1 MAGVRAER
9 KQQTREQIA
18 ATALRLF
25 GERGFEA
32 VSVAEVA
39 RVAGVTEKTV
49 FNHFATKEDL
59 VYSGDEAFESA
70 LVGAVGARSPGTP
83 VAAAVAAFLLE
94 RYSGF
99 GDDPARQERHAVL
112 ARLVTD
118 SPALQARERRILARY
133 AATLREHIS
142 RELGV
147 ASDGDGDDLRP
158 QVVAEALMAAHGAI
172 IGAFRRAT
180 LSGASPAEY
189 APRVLAAARE
199 AFALLASL
207 P

>member
-1 MAGVRAER
+1 MVGVRAER
-9 KQQTREQIA
+9 KQRTREQIA

-25 GERGFEA
+25 AERGFEA

-39 RVAGVTEKTV
+39 RVVGVTEKTV

-70 LVGAVGARSPGTP
+70 LVDAVGARPPGTP
-83 VAAAVAAFLLE
+83 VAAAVAAFLLD
-94 RYSGF
+94 RYAGF

-118 SPALQARERRILARY
+118 SPALQARERQILARY
-133 AATLREHIS
+133 ASTLSSHIAL
-142 RELGV
+142 ELGV
-147 ASDGDGDDLRP
+147 DGDGDDLRP
-158 QVVAEALMAAHGAI
+158 QVVAEALIAAHGAV

-180 LSGASPAEY
+180 LSGAPPAQY

-199 AFALLASL
+199 AFGLLASL

>member
-1 MAGVRAER
+1 VSMTGVRAER
-9 KQQTREQIA
+9 KQRTREQIA

-70 LVGAVGARSPGTP
+70 LVAAVGARPAGTP
-83 VAAAVAAFLLE
+83 VAAAVAAFLLD

-99 GDDPARQERHAVL
+99 GDDPARQERQAVL

-133 AATLREHIS
+133 AATLRVHIAG
-142 RELGV
+142 ELGV
-147 ASDGDGDDLRP
+147 DGDDLRP
-158 QVVAEALMAAHGAI
+158 QVVAEALMAAHGAV

-180 LSGASPAEY
+180 LSGAPPAEY
-189 APRVLAAARE
+189 APRVLVAARE
-199 AFALLASL
+199 AFALLAAL

>member
-1 MAGVRAER
+1 MAGVREAR

-25 GERGFEA
+25 ADRGFEA

-39 RVAGVTEKTV
+39 RTAGVTEKTV

-59 VYSGDEAFESA
+59 VYSGDQRFETA
-70 LVGAVGARSPGTP
+70 LVDAIDARPPGTP
-83 VAAAVAAFLLE
+83 VAGAVGAFLLD
-94 RYSGF
+94 RYAGF
-99 GDDPARQERHAVL
+99 GDDPRRRARQAVL
-112 ARLVTD
+112 ARLVTG
-118 SPALQARERRILARY
+118 SPALQARERQLLARY
-133 AATLREHIS
+133 AATLREHIA

-147 ASDGDGDDLRP
+147 DDDEDDLRP
-158 QVVAEALMAAHGAI
+158 QVIAEALIAAHGTV

-180 LSGASPAEY
+180 LSGAPPEQY

-199 AFALLASL
+199 AFGLLAGL

>member
-1 MAGVRAER
+1 MVGLRAAR

-18 ATALRLF
+18 ASALRLF
-25 GERGFEA
+25 AERGFEA

-59 VYSGDEAFESA
+59 VYSGDEAFEAA
-70 LVGAVGARSPGTP
+70 LVGSVRERPPATP
-83 VAAAVAAFLLE
+83 VAGAVAAFLLD
-94 RYSGF
+94 RYASF
-99 GDDPARQERHAVL
+99 GTDPARQERQQVL

-118 SPALQARERRILARY
+118 SPALQSRERRILARY
-133 AATLREHIS
+133 AETLRGHIAG
-142 RELGV
+142 ELGV
-147 ASDGDGDDLRP
+147 TGDGDDLRP
-158 QVVAEALMAAHGAI
+158 QVVADALIAAHGAV

-180 LSGASPAEY
+180 LSGVPPADY
-189 APRVLAAARE
+189 APRVVAAARE

>member
-1 MAGVRAER
+1 MVGVRAER
-9 KQQTREQIA
+9 KQRTREQIA

-25 GERGFEA
+25 AERGFEA
-32 VSVAEVA
+32 VSVAAVA

-49 FNHFATKEDL
+49 FNHFSTKEDL
-59 VYSGDEAFESA
+59 VYSGDHAFEEA
-70 LVGAVGARSPGTP
+70 LVASVGTRPPGTP
-83 VAAAVAAFLLE
+83 VTAAVAVFLLD
-94 RYSGF
+94 RYAGF
-99 GDDPARQERHAVL
+99 GDDPARQERQAVL

-133 AATLREHIS
+133 AATLREHIA

-147 ASDGDGDDLRP
+147 AGDGDDLRP
-158 QVVAEALMAAHGAI
+158 QVVAEALMAAHGAVI
-172 IGAFRRAT
+172 EAFRRAT
-180 LSGASPAEY
+180 LSGAPPAQY

-199 AFALLASL
+199 AFGLLASL

>member
-1 MAGVRAER
+1 MRDER
-9 KQQTREQIA
+9 KQRTRERVA

-25 GERGFEA
+25 AERGFEA

-59 VYSGDEAFESA
+59 VYSGDQRFEAQ
-70 LVGAVGARSPGTP
+70 LVGAIGARPPGTP
-83 VAAAVAAFLLE
+83 VAAAVAGFLLDL
-94 RYSGF
+94 YAGF
-99 GDDPARQERHAVL
+99 GGDPARQERQAVL
-112 ARLVTD
+112 ARLVTA
-118 SPALQARERRILARY
+118 SPALRARERRILARY
-133 AATLREHIS
+133 AATLREHVA

-147 ASDGDGDDLRP
+147 DGDEDDLRP
-158 QVVAEALMAAHGAI
+158 QVIAEALIAAHGVV

-180 LSGASPAEY
+180 LSGAPPEAY
-189 APRVLAAARE
+189 APRVLASARE
-199 AFALLASL
+199 AFGLLAGL

>member
-1 MAGVRAER
+1 MREER
-9 KQQTREQIA
+9 KLRTRERVA

-25 GERGFEA
+25 AERGFEA

-59 VYSGDEAFESA
+59 VYSGDQRFEAE
-70 LVGAVGARSPGTP
+70 LVGAIGARPPGTP
-83 VAAAVAAFLLE
+83 VAAAVAGFLLD
-94 RYSGF
+94 RYAEF
-99 GDDPARQERHAVL
+99 GGDPARQERQAVL
-112 ARLVTD
+112 ARLVAA

-133 AATLREHIS
+133 AATLREQVA

-147 ASDGDGDDLRP
+147 DGDDDLRP
-158 QVVAEALMAAHGAI
+158 QVIAEALIAAHGVV

-180 LSGASPAEY
+180 LSGAPPEAY

-199 AFALLASL
+199 AFGLLDGL